1 MGFSAQEV
9 ADIKESW
16 EVPKANL
23 TDSGAAI
30 LVHFVT
36 KYPDNLMHFPFK
48 DVPIVDLNKNERFR
62 SHVTKIMKVFD
73 NSVNVLGADEAQI
86 TQIWQ
91 DLAKS
96 HVKRQIP
103 EKSYLELR
111 DSILTV
117 LSEAAKLTDAQKA
130 SWHKMLDHVYAI
142 LFQKMSELGA

>member
-1 MGFSAQEV
+1 MGFSTQEV
-9 ADIKESW
+9 SDIKESW
-16 EVPKANL
+16 EVPKTNL

-36 KYPDNLMHFPFK
+36 KYPQNLVHFLFK
-48 DVPIVDLNKNERFR
+48 DVPVADLNKNERFR

-73 NSVNVLGADEAQI
+73 NSVKVLGANEEQIAQI
-86 TQIWQ
+86 WE

-130 SWHKMLDHVYAI
+130 SWNKLLDYVFAI
-142 LFQKMSELGA
+142 LFKKMSELGA

>member
-1 MGFSAQEV
+1 MGFSAEEI
-9 ADIKESW
+9 ADIQKSW

-30 LVHFVT
+30 LVHYVT
-36 KYPDNLMHFPFK
+36 KYPENLAHFPFK
-48 DVPIVDLNKNERFR
+48 DVPIADLNQNERFR

-73 NSVNVLGADEAQI
+73 NSVNALGDEAKI
-86 TQIWQ
+86 AQIWE

-103 EKSYLELR
+103 EKSYLELK

-130 SWHKMLDHVYAI
+130 AWNKMLDHVYAI
-142 LFQKMSELGA
+142 LFKKMSELGA